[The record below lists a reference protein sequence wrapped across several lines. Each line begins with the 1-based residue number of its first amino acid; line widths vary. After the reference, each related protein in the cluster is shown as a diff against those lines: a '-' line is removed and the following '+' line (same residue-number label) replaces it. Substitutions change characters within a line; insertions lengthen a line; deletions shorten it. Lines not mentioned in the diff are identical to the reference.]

1 MTFPCLTTKEKIN
14 FDFFGKTSLFG
25 NEWTGHQLVCLHK
38 SLNELS
44 VEVLSWKNVRI
55 RSFISII
62 TRVMSLLSP
71 ASVAQQCRGCSLP
84 RYDFFSVESA
94 EECNIVAKSICK
106 AFTFRHCMNALTNIF
121 LNPKKHRNNCKCCP
135 VSSVTLNCNNDCN
148 EVRIIIYI
156 SKVTWIVPISCSQT
170 LSVCFLLLY
179 IFHRAHHVIHKK

>member
-1 MTFPCLTTKEKIN
+1 MNGLDIN
-14 FDFFGKTSLFG
+14 
-25 NEWTGHQLVCLHK
+25 
-38 SLNELS
+38 LS
-44 VEVLSWKNVRI
+44 VYTNRIMNCQWKSYLEKNVRI

-71 ASVAQQCRGCSLP
+71 ASVAQQYRGCSLP

-106 AFTFRHCMNALTNIF
+106 AFTFRHSMNALTNIF
-121 LNPKKHRNNCKCCP
+121 LNPKKHRNNWKCCP

-156 SKVTWIVPISCSQT
+156 SKVTRIVPISCSQT

>member
-1 MTFPCLTTKEKIN
+1 MNGLDIN
-14 FDFFGKTSLFG
+14 
-25 NEWTGHQLVCLHK
+25 
-38 SLNELS
+38 LS
-44 VEVLSWKNVRI
+44 VYTNRLMNCQWK
-55 RSFISII
+55 SYLEK
-62 TRVMSLLSP
+62 MSASEALYQSSHAWCPSYLQLPLLNSAVGAVYP
-71 ASVAQQCRGCSLP
+71 
-84 RYDFFSVESA
+84 DMIFSVESA